1 MQWTMFH
8 GLPDFSLSPPQ
19 EMDLTQ
25 NRETMVQYLTTL
37 AHINRM
43 VMKSHSVESLVMYVF
58 TLNIKARLPWYS
70 VWVSFQGPHNSMGHS
85 PWPDCKDFGPKYQRH
100 LKNLE
105 TLNLTIDKDLNIH
118 YPKSRNLCSC
128 INDTTA
134 STCEWCLCLDKRR
147 WWHQV

>member
-58 TLNIKARLPWYS
+58 TLKHQGPFTMVQRLGEFPGPSQLHGSQPLARL
-70 VWVSFQGPHNSMGHS
+70 
-85 PWPDCKDFGPKYQRH
+85 
-100 LKNLE
+100 
-105 TLNLTIDKDLNIH
+105 
-118 YPKSRNLCSC
+118 
-128 INDTTA
+128 
-134 STCEWCLCLDKRR
+134 
-147 WWHQV
+147 